1 MLSAKQSVKPAE
13 RDDMNAFTI
22 GGVNRL
28 PEHEKREIYSRL
40 IPNEL
45 REKFQL
51 PANLAGE
58 EGISLLDLRAAPGTT
73 DVELRLYHRA
83 GFPDPVLY
91 GHLVDTLTGQ
101 IHVLLYIVNDP
112 NSPRFDVDKMPDGSR
127 TNFGIL
133 QRNLTA
139 EKAALEAGL
148 APGQTHHGLRVLRPA
163 INAFEEFVHSLGQSI
178 YFVEPLYYHNAM
190 IFEHYG
196 FSYQMGKKLMERIQ
210 AGFSNGGEL
219 ISRLDG
225 STPFRK
231 PEAAQSIRLRSWAIH
246 DGLLGEP
253 YTNVTMYKHVGKE
266 AGISTCP
273 GCPW

>member
-1 MLSAKQSVKPAE
+1 MK
-13 RDDMNAFTI
+13 AFTI
-22 GGVNRL
+22 GGVNLL
-28 PEHEKREIYSRL
+28 PEPEKRTIYSRL
-40 IPNEL
+40 IPREL
-45 REKFQL
+45 REKFNL
-51 PANLAGE
+51 PTDLVDDAGR
-58 EGISLLDLRAAPGTT
+58 SLLDLRAASGHT

-91 GHLVDTLTGQ
+91 GHLTDTRLGQ

-112 NSPRFDVDKMPDGSR
+112 DSPRFDVDRMPDGSR

-133 QRNLTA
+133 QRNLAA
-139 EKAALEAGL
+139 EQAALAAGL

-163 INAFEEFVHSLGQSI
+163 IAAFEEFVRSLGQHI

-196 FSYQMGKKLMERIQ
+196 FTYQVGKKLMERIQ
-210 AGFSNGGEL
+210 AGFSDGGEL
-219 ISRLDG
+219 LARLDG
-225 STPFRK
+225 STPFRR
-231 PEAAQSIRLRSWAIH
+231 PEAANSIRLRSWAIH

-253 YTNVTMYKHVGKE
+253 FTRVTMYKYVGKD
-266 AGISTCP
+266 AGVSTCP